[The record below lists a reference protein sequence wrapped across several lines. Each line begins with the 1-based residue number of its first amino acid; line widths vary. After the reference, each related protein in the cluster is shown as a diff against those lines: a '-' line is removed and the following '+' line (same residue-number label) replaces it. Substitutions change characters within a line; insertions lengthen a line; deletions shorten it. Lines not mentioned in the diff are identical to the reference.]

1 MSDSIFCPNCGMLKS
16 NCVCGKYV
24 ADRTKKP
31 YQKKEKKSKS
41 SSSSNNKSKGAKGL
55 YQYENRN
62 PITVSEDLDLPV
74 AEVYD
79 IAEHDLPQEVIDR
92 LKEEYPEIPEQIIE
106 NFPFEQPREGQLEII
121 ADIEEAVDTYQ
132 RIIEEIHNASRYAKI
147 KVYVGFEVDFF
158 PSKLWRDDFEQ
169 IISRINADYYIGSSH
184 VIRTADEK
192 QIINPYD
199 VILHGYPC
207 PDNFIKDNYHN
218 CWSNLIESIKSG
230 YFAFIAHLDLHK
242 IFKLGIEPEWN
253 QQKMQ
258 VIETLA
264 KYNQP
269 YELNTS
275 GWNKAGEQHP
285 QDWILQELS
294 KRDVPVIISDDAHS
308 VDMLGQHFER
318 AEQLLQDI
326 GYTNRWKP
334 NLK

>member
-1 MSDSIFCPNCGMLKS
+1 MQNYTYHSHTCALNKYDGKNTALEMITRAEELGFEAIGISNHMCYHPNIILS
-16 NCVCGKYV
+16 N
-24 ADRTKKP
+24 P
-31 YQKKEKKSKS
+31 M
-41 SSSSNNKSKGAKGL
+41 N
-55 YQYENRN
+55 
-62 PITVSEDLDLPV
+62 
-74 AEVYD
+74 
-79 IAEHDLPQEVIDR
+79 
-92 LKEEYPEIPEQIIE
+92 
-106 NFPFEQPREGQLEII
+106 I